1 MTDNIENF
9 YDTEILKRNEKLSAE
24 GKRIRQREISDLRRI
39 LKLPEGR
46 RFIWNQLGKAGIFHD
61 SFSLNSNQTGYNL
74 GKRSMGL
81 DLLIDLN
88 EADVGAFAQLQSE
101 YMSEVTSRKNELNK
115 EDPNGGQ

>member
-1 MTDNIENF
+1 MPDNIENF
-9 YDTEILKRNEKLSAE
+9 YDTEILKRNDKLSAE

-46 RFIWNQLGKAGIFHD
+46 RFIWSQLGKAGIFHD

-101 YMSEVTSRKNELNK
+101 YMSEVNKNKNELK
-115 EDPNGGQ
+115 EDLNDGT